1 MKKIV
6 AILLAILMLMPVA
19 HADGENMTLR
29 LSGASGKI
37 GDTVTVTVSVENAP
51 ACASFQMVITYDSDA
66 LEISGPGKKLDVGGL
81 FYLNPNTTQGD
92 QKAIKATSAGI
103 GKAALEG
110 DMDLFSVDFKI
121 IGKPADALASTV
133 SVYSQTFSAND
144 KNLTPIDSI
153 IIPPCRITVVEEG
166 QIEPPNPGNDTPA
179 DGGEEEVPPISDRP
193 VSNDAPVTN
202 TPDAQPSTPGDDDNA
217 LSGDAEIAPAPN
229 APTGDWFFQGED
241 VLHHFYTGEDTLY
254 KGEYEKD
261 EEGKI
266 TGVTLYDEKKNELG
280 SLKVEEDAEGN
291 LTVLEQD
298 LQTDKND
305 KDDGKDKGGFSPWFL
320 LPMGAAVLIAI
331 AGIILYTKKK

>member
-6 AILLAILMLMPVA
+6 AILLAVFMLMPAA
-19 HADGENMTLR
+19 HADGEPMTLR
-29 LSGASGKI
+29 LSGGSGKI

-66 LEISGPGKKLDVGGL
+66 LEVSGPGEKLDVGGL
-81 FYLNPNTTQGD
+81 FYLNPNTKQDD

-110 DMDLFSVDFKI
+110 DMDLFSIDFKI
-121 IGKPADALASTV
+121 IGKPADAEGAAV
-133 SVYSQTFSAND
+133 SVHSQVFSAND
-144 KNLTPIDSI
+144 TNLTAVDSI
-153 IIPPCRITVVEEG
+153 IIPPCRITLAEEG
-166 QIEPPNPGNDTPA
+166 QVEPSNPDNNTSSNEGT
-179 DGGEEEVPPISDRP
+179 GEVPPTSEEPD
-193 VSNDAPVTN
+193 SNDTTVGTV
-202 TPDAQPSTPGDDDNA
+202 PDGSTGDGDTTG
-217 LSGDAEIAPAPN
+217 SDAETAPESN

-266 TGVTLYDEKKNELG
+266 TGVTLYDEEKNELG

-291 LTVLEQD
+291 LTVLEQNLPQED
-298 LQTDKND
+298 DNKEDD
-305 KDDGKDKGGFSPWFL
+305 KDQGGFSPWFF
-320 LPMGAAVLIAI
+320 LPIGAAVLIAI
-331 AGIILYTKKK
+331 AGVVLYTKKK